1 MTTNIDLTNRA
12 LAQIG
17 TRSRITAFDDGSA
30 EGLYAGILY
39 AGLRDFLLREG
50 DYEFAMQVAT
60 PVLVEPPFAPWFYTY
75 ALPGDCVRV
84 RQVVALDFSNL
95 DPKPVEFNI
104 INDIYS
110 VGGPQKLVAMRVQMG
125 LLVYVANSV
134 PETNWDSMFT
144 EAFVRM
150 LASALVFALENG
162 AAMSQAKLQEAI
174 NFAGLASLK
183 DG

>member
-30 EGLYAGILY
+30 EGLYAGLLY
-39 AGLRDFLLREG
+39 GGLRDFLLREG
-50 DYEFAMQVAT
+50 DYEFATQAIG
-60 PVLVEPPFAPWFYTY
+60 PVLVQPPFAPWYYTY
-75 ALPGDCVRV
+75 ALPVDCVRV
-84 RQVVALDFSNL
+84 RQVVALDYNEM

-104 INDIYS
+104 VHHPYS
-110 VGGPQKLVAMRVQMG
+110 TPPQKVVAMRVQMG
-125 LLVYVANSV
+125 LLVYVASAV
-134 PETNWDSMFT
+134 PETVWDSMFT

-150 LASALVFALENG
+150 LASSLVFALENG